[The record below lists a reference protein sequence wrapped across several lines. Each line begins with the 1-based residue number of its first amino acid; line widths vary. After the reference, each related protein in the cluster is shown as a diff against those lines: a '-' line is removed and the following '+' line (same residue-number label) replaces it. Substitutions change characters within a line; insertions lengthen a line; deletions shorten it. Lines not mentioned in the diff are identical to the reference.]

1 MDSGGK
7 NPHLAVKDR
16 LNWGLL
22 WVRSILN
29 LIAEMTVLTFFKNKF
44 LFSVFYVF
52 KLSRP
57 CSELTTNRERSYF
70 EYQFF
75 RQIIGKWFSKFS
87 FTQVFIDS
95 HVFFGIESWRWNSH
109 QWIRNCYNSFCRYD
123 ETLVLLVMYSGI
135 WNPKTRGG
143 TDFFLHRLTVEKTSF
158 FDTEKK

>member
-1 MDSGGK
+1 MGPLKYLGGFLFS
-7 NPHLAVKDR
+7 LAGD
-16 LNWGLL
+16 N
-22 WVRSILN
+22 SYIL
-29 LIAEMTVLTFFKNKF
+29 KSKF

-123 ETLVLLVMYSGI
+123 ETLVLTVFKNKL
-135 WNPKTRGG
+135 
-143 TDFFLHRLTVEKTSF
+143 LTKVDARTNGMPWSWMPWSMS
-158 FDTEKK
+158 T